1 MKINI
6 SGHHVEVTAAITD
19 VINSK
24 YEKIA
29 NHFPSLMSLD
39 AILTVD
45 KNVHKI
51 EINTNYENQK
61 VAVSATDDDMYVAIG
76 NSVKKMEA
84 ALQHRKGVL
93 KANKH
98 NKYQVGQSELTAD
111 AHP

>member
-6 SGHHVEVTAAITD
+6 SGHHVEITDAIVD

-45 KNVHKI
+45 KNAHKI

-93 KANKH
+93 KANLH
-98 NKYQVGQSELTAD
+98 NKFNVKQSELVAN
-111 AHP
+111 A

>member
-6 SGHHVEVTAAITD
+6 SGHHVEITDAIID

-24 YEKIA
+24 YVKIA
-29 NHFPSLMSLD
+29 NHFPSLMSLE

-45 KNVHKI
+45 KNAHKI
-51 EINTNYENQK
+51 EVVTNYENQK
-61 VAVSATDDDMYVAIG
+61 VAVSASDDDMYVAIG

-98 NKYQVGQSELTAD
+98 NKYQVSESELIAD

>member
-6 SGHHVEVTAAITD
+6 SGHHVEVTDAITE

-24 YEKIA
+24 FKKIA
-29 NHFPSLMSLD
+29 NHFPSLMSLE

-45 KNVHKI
+45 KNSQKI
-51 EINTNYENQK
+51 EVVTNYENQQ
-61 VAVSATDDDMYVAIG
+61 VAVSAQDDDLYVAIG

-93 KANKH
+93 KANLH
-98 NKYQVGQSELTAD
+98 SKYNVPQSELVANQ
-111 AHP
+111 

>member
-6 SGHHVEVTAAITD
+6 SGHHVEVTNAIVD

-45 KNVHKI
+45 KNTQKI
-51 EINTNYENQK
+51 EVVTNYENQQ
-61 VAVSATDDDMYVAIG
+61 VAVSASDDDLYVAIG

-84 ALQHRKGVL
+84 ALKHRKGVL
-93 KANKH
+93 KANLH
-98 NKYQVGQSELTAD
+98 SKYQVAQSELTSEANL
-111 AHP
+111 